1 MGSRADDDASA
12 SGANESDSLMGE
24 EEGQRAGSEAAK
36 GSSGN
41 AAQASASWFYTL
53 IAVAGV
59 VLLSLIVVSLAV
71 HTTTSAQHSES
82 DTVVVSPNDER
93 AFTVVTLTNGLQT
106 LLVSDPEADKAAA
119 AADVGSGSWKDPPT
133 VEGLA
138 HFTEHM
144 LFLGTVRFPEP
155 DGYQR
160 YLSAHGGFSNA
171 YTDSEHTN
179 YYFAVDWRHLRGAL
193 KQFAEFFVAPL
204 LAPEAAAKEMLAI
217 ESEHHKNLQ
226 EDAWRLQQ
234 LLRTA
239 GLPGTP
245 VSRFSTGNLATLN
258 KTNID
263 EELLRFHSA
272 HYVAA
277 NMRAALLG
285 RESLEEL
292 HQLAEETF
300 GQVPASAD
308 EVDARR
314 AQAESDAAAAAKQK
328 NDRRDKLQSR
338 GAAAASAPVS
348 ARRSLQSRKPAA
360 GAALDATSSASS
372 AAGAAA
378 AALLQAAAADRGTAQ
393 RSRRRLTAEP
403 APKRRDPP
411 AEAPAASAGTEE
423 AAGAAGA
430 PAPAPKKD
438 SPAPAP
444 AGGDAPKDPSGQEP
458 AGGADA
464 GAPAPAATGAVTD
477 EAVRAAAQEA
487 LKAEE
492 AIAANVAKGLPAAGA
507 EVQVGD
513 RWTAADLDPSV
524 IFPAGRLGRIIRWR
538 PVGDGNTVK
547 FVFPLP
553 AQKQNYLAAPTSHLS
568 VLLGDESEGSILLN
582 IKRDLGIAEDL
593 VAGLEMDNS
602 GFSLFN
608 IGVTLSPAAGETSAD
623 VDKAVAAVGNA
634 IFAYLAMLRG
644 PAPGETRNTTRGA
657 PAPTTALASTRWLWD
672 ERRSVA
678 EADFL
683 FPTRSKSS
691 DLVSGAARS
700 LHDRAP
706 ADLLSPPARWRW
718 DAAQLNA
725 TISLLTPQRC
735 IVVVGS
741 RAFADAELPDSEPIY
756 GTRHSSKPIPPATM
770 KAWTAPSPVAALSL
784 PRRNPFVPKD
794 LSVLPLGWGVTAF
807 DPNEPYTPVPEA
819 LSDLDLDARPNPGEI
834 GQAAKKPTDDA
845 PEPPVPGSAGG
856 QVRFRRVSAGEPE
869 AAQVSDDATAKL
881 AAAAA
886 AEAKATKAIEAK
898 AGFPQGKPPLPA
910 SGISVWWRQDE
921 TFRKPVVNVML
932 EVETPVVVRDAR
944 ASVYSTLYLSS
955 VDDTLQA
962 EAYRAQ
968 TAGYVY
974 AATKAGLVSGIS
986 VVAGGFSEAMPLW
999 LTTVMGGVRSP
1010 KLDAKRFEAHLGLLK
1025 QSLDNNEKTSKPY
1038 ARALYFYKTFIGE
1051 NAFTI
1056 PELRVAVA
1064 NATLEGLQAH
1074 AEEMWKAARVVMLVH
1089 GNVNATGAAT
1099 LARIVARSAAGTQP
1113 LTEQAATASRRAV
1126 RWVRGN
1132 RMIQRRVS
1140 NPAEGDSAVAVLHQ
1154 LGLLEDCFAGL
1165 TPAKN
1170 ASASAAVAG
1179 AGAQLAAAANATN
1192 DAASMLQRAGRR
1204 RLRQAPRREGVPSK
1218 ARGPD
1223 GDAAHSEALEN
1234 QHAPEKAAHLAEL
1247 VRRRECTVRELAAQL
1262 LGDALYQPAFEE
1274 LRTKQQLGYLVFAGL
1289 TSSPTLGA
1297 EEPHTASAAAG
1308 GAPRPALAGGALVHG
1323 TAPAPAPRISEAV
1336 ALAAPPLPV
1345 RGDEMQALYVI
1356 VQGPDNSPALLDVRV
1371 TQFLATVNETLAKL
1385 ARATE
1390 EGGSAATTVWDGM
1403 VTAQTIAKRRKPLSL
1418 SEGTGAM
1425 WGEISGR
1432 TFRFERKK
1440 DQIEVLANGHI
1451 AMSDVVSLYNS
1462 RVLDMEGGAGRM
1474 SVQVFGADVPFTS
1487 PTQAWQADALVNS
1500 EVAGPLPSASAAAV
1514 NVTDADPINSRLN

>member
-1 MGSRADDDASA
+1 MRLFLQLHVERRLACLVYVVAPA
-12 SGANESDSLMGE
+12 EHSD
-24 EEGQRAGSEAAK
+24 
-36 GSSGN
+36 
-41 AAQASASWFYTL
+41 
-53 IAVAGV
+53 
-59 VLLSLIVVSLAV
+59 
-71 HTTTSAQHSES
+71 
-82 DTVVVSPNDER
+82 
-93 AFTVVTLTNGLQT
+93 
-106 LLVSDPEADKAAA
+106 DPEL
-119 AADVGSGSWKDPPT
+119 PPS
-133 VEGLA
+133 
-138 HFTEHM
+138 
-144 LFLGTVRFPEP
+144 P
-155 DGYQR
+155 DHLCCHCAR
-160 YLSAHGGFSNA
+160 ARS
-171 YTDSEHTN
+171 N

-193 KQFAEFFVAPL
+193 KQFSEFFVAPL

-263 EELLRFHSA
+263 TELLRFHSA

-314 AQAESDAAAAAKQK
+314 AQAESDAASAAKQK

-338 GAAAASAPVS
+338 DAAAATAPVS
-348 ARRSLQSRKPAA
+348 ARRSLQSRKPSA
-360 GAALDATSSASS
+360 GAAIDASS
-372 AAGAAA
+372 TAGAAA
-378 AALLQAAAADRGTAQ
+378 AALLQAAATDHSTIH
-393 RSRRRLTAEP
+393 RRHRRHAAEP
-403 APKRRDPP
+403 APKRGATAAAPP
-411 AEAPAASAGTEE
+411 AATAGTEE
-423 AAGAAGA
+423 TASAAGA

-444 AGGDAPKDPSGQEP
+444 AGGDAPEGPGGQGP

-608 IGVTLSPAAGETSAD
+608 IGVTLSPSAGETAAD

-644 PAPGETRNTTRGA
+644 PAPGEARNTTRGA
-657 PAPTTALASTRWLWD
+657 PPPKTALASTRWLWD

-718 DAAQLNA
+718 DATQLNA

-741 RAFADAELPDSEPIY
+741 RVFSDTELADSEPIY
-756 GTRHSSKPIPPATM
+756 GTRHSSNPIPPATM
-770 KAWTAPSPVAALSL
+770 KAWAAPAPVAALAL

-807 DPNEPYTPVPEA
+807 DPNEPYTPVPET

-834 GQAAKKPTDDA
+834 GQPAEKPTDDA
-845 PEPPVPGSAGG
+845 PEPPTPGSAGG
-856 QVRFRRVSAGEPE
+856 QVRFRRATVGEPE
-869 AAQVSDDATAKL
+869 AAQVSDEATAKL

-886 AEAKATKAIEAK
+886 AEAKATKDIEAK

-921 TFRKPVVNVML
+921 TFRKPVVNLML
-932 EVETPVVVRDAR
+932 EVETPVVVRDAL

-1010 KLDAKRFEAHLGLLK
+1010 NLDAKRFEAHLGLLQ

-1074 AEEMWKAARVVMLVH
+1074 AREMWKAARVVMLVH

-1165 TPAKN
+1165 TPAKV
-1170 ASASAAVAG
+1170 ASPSEAAAG
-1179 AGAQLAAAANATN
+1179 AGAPLAAAANASK
-1192 DAASMLQRAGRR
+1192 DAASMLQRGARR
-1204 RLRQAPRREGVPSK
+1204 RLRQAPRRDGVPSK

-1234 QHAPEKAAHLAEL
+1234 QHEPEKAAHLAEL

-1297 EEPHTASAAAG
+1297 EEPHTSATTSVAARPAMAG
-1308 GAPRPALAGGALVHG
+1308 GPLVHG
-1323 TAPAPAPRISEAV
+1323 TAPAPAPRNMEAA

-1403 VTAQTIAKRRKPLSL
+1403 VVAQTIAKRRKPLSL

-1462 RVLDMEGGAGRM
+1462 RVLDMQGGAGRM

-1500 EVAGPLPSASAAAV
+1500 KIAGPLPSASAAAV

>member
-1 MGSRADDDASA
+1 M
-12 SGANESDSLMGE
+12 
-24 EEGQRAGSEAAK
+24 
-36 GSSGN
+36 
-41 AAQASASWFYTL
+41 
-53 IAVAGV
+53 
-59 VLLSLIVVSLAV
+59 
-71 HTTTSAQHSES
+71 
-82 DTVVVSPNDER
+82 
-93 AFTVVTLTNGLQT
+93 
-106 LLVSDPEADKAAA
+106 
-119 AADVGSGSWKDPPT
+119 
-133 VEGLA
+133 
-138 HFTEHM
+138 
-144 LFLGTVRFPEP
+144 
-155 DGYQR
+155 
-160 YLSAHGGFSNA
+160 
-171 YTDSEHTN
+171 
-179 YYFAVDWRHLRGAL
+179 
-193 KQFAEFFVAPL
+193 
-204 LAPEAAAKEMLAI
+204 AI

-258 KTNID
+258 KSNID
-263 EELLRFHSA
+263 SELLRFHSA

-292 HQLAEETF
+292 HQMAEETF
-300 GQVPASAD
+300 GQVPATAD

-314 AQAESDAAAAAKQK
+314 AQAEGDAAAAAKQK
-328 NDRRDKLQSR
+328 HDRRDKLQSR
-338 GAAAASAPVS
+338 DAAAATAPVS
-348 ARRSLQSRKPAA
+348 ARRSLQSRKATA
-360 GAALDATSSASS
+360 GTPLDASSN
-372 AAGAAA
+372 AGIAA
-378 AALLQAAAADRGTAQ
+378 AALLQAAAGDHSAAR
-393 RSRRRLTAEP
+393 RRHRRRLAAEP
-403 APKRRDPP
+403 APRRRAPP
-411 AEAPAASAGTEE
+411 AEAPAAAAGTEE
-423 AAGAAGA
+423 SAGAAGGST
-430 PAPAPKKD
+430 PSPKKD
-438 SPAPAP
+438 SPTPAP
-444 AGGDAPKDPSGQEP
+444 AGGDAPEAP
-458 AGGADA
+458 AGPGSDGGADA

-507 EVQVGD
+507 AVQVGD
-513 RWTAADLDPSV
+513 RWTASDLDPSV
-524 IFPAGRLGRIIRWR
+524 IFPADRLGRIIRWR

-553 AQKQNYLAAPTSHLS
+553 AQKQNYLSAPTSHLS
-568 VLLGDESEGSILLN
+568 VLLGDESEGSVLLN

-608 IGVTLSPAAGETSAD
+608 IGVTLSPSAGETAAD
-623 VDKAVAAVGNA
+623 IDKAVASVGSA

-644 PAPGETRNTTRGA
+644 PAPGEARNTTVGA
-657 PAPTTALASTRWLWD
+657 PPPQTALASTRWLWE

-725 TISLLTPQRC
+725 TISLLTPKRC

-741 RAFADAELPDSEPIY
+741 RVFADAELTDSEPIY
-756 GTRHSSKPIPPATM
+756 GTRHSSKPIAPATM
-770 KAWTAPSPVAALSL
+770 QAWTSPAPVAALAL

-807 DPNEPYTPVPEA
+807 DPNEPYTPVPET
-819 LSDLDLDARPNPGEI
+819 LSDSELDSRPNPGEL
-834 GQAAKKPTDDA
+834 GQPVEKGTDDA
-845 PEPPVPGSAGG
+845 PEPPTPGSAGG
-856 QVRFRRVSAGEPE
+856 QARFRRASLAEPE
-869 AAQVSDDATAKL
+869 TAQVSDDAAAKL

-886 AEAKATKAIEAK
+886 AEAKAAKDIEAK

-921 TFRKPVVNVML
+921 TFRKPVVNLML
-932 EVETPVVVRDAR
+932 EVETPVVVRDAL
-944 ASVYSTLYLSS
+944 ASVYSTLYLSA

-999 LTTVMGGVRSP
+999 LTTVMGGVRTP
-1010 KLDAKRFEAHLGLLK
+1010 KLDAKRFEAHLGLLQ

-1064 NATLEGLQAH
+1064 NATLDGLHAH
-1074 AEEMWKAARVVMLVH
+1074 AAELWKAARVVMLVH

-1113 LTEQAATASRRAV
+1113 LTEQAATESRRAV

-1165 TPAKN
+1165 TPATN
-1170 ASASAAVAG
+1170 TTSEAAAG
-1179 AGAQLAAAANATN
+1179 AGAPLAAPANATG
-1192 DAASMLQRAGRR
+1192 DAASMLQRAARR
-1204 RLRQAPRREGVPSK
+1204 RLRQAPRRDGVPSK

-1234 QHAPEKAAHLAEL
+1234 QHQPEKAAHLAEL

-1297 EEPHTASAAAG
+1297 DEPRTAASAA
-1308 GAPRPALAGGALVHG
+1308 RPAMAGGALVHG
-1323 TAPAPAPRISEAV
+1323 TAPAPAPRIMEAA
-1336 ALAAPPLPV
+1336 ALASPPLPV

-1385 ARATE
+1385 AKATE
-1390 EGGSAATTVWDGM
+1390 DGGPTATSVWDGM
-1403 VTAQTIAKRRKPLSL
+1403 VVAQTIAKRRKPLSL

-1440 DQIEVLANGHI
+1440 EQIEVLANGHI
-1451 AMSDVVSLYNS
+1451 AMSDVVGLYNS
-1462 RVLDMEGGAGRM
+1462 RVLAMDGGAGRM
-1474 SVQVFGADVPFTS
+1474 SVQVFGADVPFTT

-1500 EVAGPLPSASAAAV
+1500 KIAGPLPSASAAAV